1 MTPAELRDL
10 GHLMEARRARD
21 LAWLERLM
29 TEARALEAELAT
41 LAATAASDVASGETL
56 PPDRQAAR
64 LAWIDRQLTIVR
76 RRRAELAGEIDRAR
90 AAAVQS
96 LGREKALDRVAE
108 VAIRT
113 EASRKTARTEREAPP
128 APAGK
133 EPPDVA

>member
-21 LAWLERLM
+21 LARLERLM

-41 LAATAASDVASGETL
+41 LAATAASDEASGETL

-128 APAGK
+128 APSGK